1 MSDHDLIVVGG
12 GPAGSAVAT
21 LLARKGHRVTL
32 LERETFPRFQIGE
45 SLLPYNNDLL
55 RELGV
60 WDEVAAQGF
69 VEKYGAEFTTGTG
82 GPRATFRFSRTLDEK
97 YWKTFQVTR
106 AVFDEILLR
115 NAARNGVDVREGAAV
130 RDVDLSDPMRAKVS
144 GVTADGEPFELE
156 GRFVLDASGLGNVV
170 GRKVGGRVED
180 AVLRKVSFFAHYE
193 GVAPNGDGAEAGN
206 TVIVAIRGAWFWM
219 IPLTATTTSVG
230 IVVERDHVKSC
241 GLAPQ
246 ELLEQS
252 IAATP
257 YVARRM
263 AGSRRV
269 SEVHAR
275 KDFSYSMSKP
285 FGTNYAL
292 VGDSAGF
299 LDPIFSTGVFV
310 AMKSAELVA
319 PALDDYLRTG
329 SQAGFRAYTKALDRA
344 LGRYFEF
351 IENFY
356 HREFLEVFLQP
367 SERFGLL
374 DPVIGVLA
382 GRIFDRNRD
391 RFKLRFFF
399 WLVRMQKLF
408 SVIAP
413 KISWAALPEP
423 ARRHAHASEG
433 SLA

>member
-1 MSDHDLIVVGG
+1 MSENNLIVVGG
-12 GPAGSAVAT
+12 GPAGSTVAT
-21 LLARKGHRVTL
+21 LLARRGYAVTL
-32 LERETFPRFQIGE
+32 LEREHFPRFQIGE

-69 VEKYGAEFTTGTG
+69 VEKHGAEFTTGSG
-82 GPRATFRFSRTLDEK
+82 APSARFCFRRALDDR
-97 YWKTFQVTR
+97 YWHTFQVTR
-106 AVFDEILLR
+106 SVFDTILLR
-115 NAARNGVDVREGAAV
+115 NAAKNGVDVREGATVA
-130 RDVDLSDPMRAKVS
+130 DVDLSDPKRAKVRGTTKS
-144 GVTADGEPFELE
+144 GEPFELE
-156 GRFVLDASGLGNVV
+156 ARTVLDASGLGNVV

-193 GVAPNGDGAEAGN
+193 KVAPGGDGTEAGN
-206 TVIVAIRGAWFWM
+206 TVIVAIRDAWFWL

-230 IVVERDHVKSC
+230 IVVERDHVKEC
-241 GLAPQ
+241 GLSPQ

-252 IAATP
+252 IASTP
-257 YVARRM
+257 YVAQRM
-263 AGSRRV
+263 KDARRV
-269 SEVHAR
+269 SDIHAR
-275 KDFSYSMSKP
+275 KDFSYSMTKP
-285 FGTNYAL
+285 FGTNYVL

-319 PALDDYLRTG
+319 DGLDRYLRTG
-329 SQAGFRAYTKALDRA
+329 SEAGLRAYVKSLRYA

-356 HREFLEVFLQP
+356 CREFLEIFLQP

-382 GRIFDRNRD
+382 GKIFDRNPD
-391 RFKLRFFF
+391 WFKLRFFF
-399 WLVRMQKLF
+399 WLVRMQKRF

-413 KISWAALPEP
+413 KIPWTSLPEP
-423 ARRHAHASEG
+423 ARRHAPEG
-433 SLA
+433 NLA